1 MLSNHNQIEKP
12 VRCFVT
18 FEYTDAHNIFIQMV
32 NDQKNNKNEKD
43 FEAKTASLP
52 TNIIWEDRNLSLG

>member
-1 MLSNHNQIEKP
+1 M
-12 VRCFVT
+12 T

-32 NDQKNNKNEKD
+32 NDQKNKKNEKD